1 MKFYPTILIL
11 CTLLII
17 FSGCIEDNSVDSL
30 INDLD
35 NENASIK
42 NTAIEKL
49 SQKGDE
55 NTISSLMQVTS
66 NNNNPVEKRKN
77 AIKVLGTIGNNQAS
91 ELLLNISL
99 DKGEEKTV
107 RMASILALGEIG
119 NETMLMPLAN
129 LSYGDDGLIF
139 YHVAYVFDQV
149 ENDKENV
156 YASYGKLP
164 YPLSEDQRL
173 YRNNVG
179 EIMDEFSLNNGS
191 PIIENAT
198 TIMRSYNIKSGY
210 IEIASDV
217 EPEISE
223 MNVIYQIYDTEARK
237 KGINQ
242 VPVRFVYCGVA
253 VMPVCRYNV
262 TDLED
267 MNFTYLY
274 TVDDDGD
281 VESRIYTTDFNF
293 TNMSN

>member
-1 MKFYPTILIL
+1 MKFYSFILIL

-17 FSGCIEDNSVDSL
+17 LSGCIEDNSVDSL

-66 NNNNPVEKRKN
+66 NNSNPVEKRKN

-99 DKGEEKTV
+99 DEEEEKTV
-107 RMASILALGEIG
+107 RMSSILALGEIG

-129 LSYGDDGLIF
+129 LSYGDDGLIL
-139 YHVAYVFDQV
+139 YHVAYVFDQI
-149 ENDKENV
+149 EGNKENV

-223 MNVIYQIYDTEARK
+223 MNVIYEIYDIEAKK

-253 VMPVCRYNV
+253 VMPVCWYNV

-281 VESRIYTTDFNF
+281 VESRIYTTDVNF
-293 TNMSN
+293 TNLSN

>member
-1 MKFYPTILIL
+1 MKFYLFISIL
-11 CTLLII
+11 CTLLVIL
-17 FSGCIEDNSVDSL
+17 SGCIEDNSVDSL

-55 NTISSLMQVTS
+55 NTISSLKRVAS
-66 NNNNPVEKRKN
+66 NNSNPVEKRKN
-77 AIKVLGTIGNNQAS
+77 AIKVLGTIDNDQAS

-223 MNVIYQIYDTEARK
+223 MNAIYQIYDNEARN

-242 VPVRFVYCGVA
+242 VPVRFVRCGVA
-253 VMPVCRYNV
+253 TFPVCWYNV

-281 VESRIYTTDFNF
+281 VESRIYTTDVNF
-293 TNMSN
+293 TNLSN

>member
-223 MNVIYQIYDTEARK
+223 MNVIYEIYDIEAK
-237 KGINQ
+237 KRGINQ
-242 VPVRFVYCGVA
+242 VPVRFVRCGVA
-253 VMPVCRYNV
+253 TFPVCWYNI
-262 TDLED
+262 TDMEGC
-267 MNFTYLY
+267 NITYLY
-274 TVDDDGD
+274 TLSDDDIKGH
-281 VESRIYTTDFNF
+281 VYTTNFNF

>member
-11 CTLLII
+11 CTLLLIL
-17 FSGCIEDNSVDSL
+17 SGCIEDNSVDSL

-55 NTISSLMQVTS
+55 NTISSLIQVTS
-66 NNNNPVEKRKN
+66 NNSNPVEKRKN

-223 MNVIYQIYDTEARK
+223 MNVIYEIYDIEAK
-237 KGINQ
+237 KRGINQ

-253 VMPVCRYNV
+253 VMPVCWYNV

-281 VESRIYTTDFNF
+281 VESRIYTTDVNF
-293 TNMSN
+293 TNLSN